1 MKENEIQDILKD
13 VDKLKKLA
21 QKIEDNLKQKIYNS
35 ELIIDKHGTTKQP
48 LEKAKNRK
56 GKILLGK

>member
-13 VDKLKKLA
+13 VDKLKKLV
-21 QKIEDNLKQKIYNS
+21 QNIENNLKQKIYDN
-35 ELIIDKHGTTKQP
+35 ELIIDKHGTTKQS
-48 LEKAKNRK
+48 LERAKNRK